1 MLLRRRAMTE
11 GTVSWNDY
19 CPKCKKSTR
28 LNFAFGKIRLCDD
41 CQAQNLDIIKQTKG
55 GQY

>member
-1 MLLRRRAMTE
+1 MTE

-41 CQAQNLDIIKQTKG
+41 CQAQNLDMIKQTKG
-55 GQY
+55 GRLLLKLKK